1 MDLKAKRRAA
11 RKQIKSAR
19 EIINHM
25 EKYIFREDA
34 YAVGLGCAFLQV
46 LEYHLKDGDLRPDNV
61 HLAYLLRKRCGDE
74 E

>member
-1 MDLKAKRRAA
+1 MDLKTKRRNA

-19 EIINHM
+19 EIITKM
-25 EKYIFREDA
+25 EKYVFREDS

-61 HLAYLLRKRCGDE
+61 HLAYLLRDKCG
-74 E
+74 